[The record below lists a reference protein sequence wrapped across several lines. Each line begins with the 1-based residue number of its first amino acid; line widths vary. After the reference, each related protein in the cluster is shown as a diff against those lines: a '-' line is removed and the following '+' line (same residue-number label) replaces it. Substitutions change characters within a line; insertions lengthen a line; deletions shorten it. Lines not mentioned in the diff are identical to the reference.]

1 MINFFI
7 LIVSI
12 LVFAL
17 ITKYLYFTY
26 RPISFRGKT
35 VFITGSSTGIGEQM
49 AKEFNRLE
57 ANVIISGRNMQ
68 DLQRVQKQLK
78 NCEIFQ
84 LDLSDSSKIMN
95 LTKDFFASHK
105 IDILIN
111 NAGISQRSL
120 TVDSLETIEIERYMM
135 EVNYFSVI
143 ALTKSFI
150 KSLNGRHATIAVVSS
165 TAGIIPS
172 IGSSGYSAAKCGI
185 IGYFSSIRAELKDLG
200 INVVNMAPGYVNTNI
215 TLRAVNSKMRE
226 LGFLDPR
233 NKKGIEPDAFAK
245 MAIRDMANGKTQIII
260 TSRKTDI
267 IILLASIN
275 PKMSSLWNR
284 KLSSDFT
291 KKILRGK

>member
-1 MINFFI
+1 MLEIII
-7 LIVSI
+7 LISSL
-12 LVFAL
+12 LVPAL
-17 ITKYLYFTY
+17 FIKYLYFTY
-26 RPISFRGKT
+26 RPISFKQKT
-35 VFITGSSTGIGEQM
+35 VFITGSSTGIGEHL
-49 AKEFNRLE
+49 AKEFDRLG
-57 ANVIISGRNMQ
+57 ASVIISGRSMS
-68 DLQRVQKQLK
+68 DLQRVQKELK

-84 LDLSDSSKIMN
+84 LDLSDSSKVMS

-120 TVDSLETIEIERYMM
+120 TVDSLETIDIERYMM

-143 ALTKSFI
+143 ALTKAFV

-172 IGSSGYSAAKCGI
+172 IGSSGYSGAKCGI

-200 INVVNMAPGYVNTNI
+200 INVVNIAPGYVNTKL
-215 TLRAVNSKMRE
+215 TLRAVNSKMKE

-233 NKKGIEPDAFAK
+233 NKKGIEPDDFAK
-245 MAIRDMANGKTQIII
+245 LVVRAMANGETQIIT

-267 IILLASIN
+267 IIMLASIN
-275 PKMSSLWNR
+275 PKMSSLWIR
-284 KLSSDFT
+284 KLALDFT
-291 KKILRGK
+291 KKNFGAD